1 MERTIEIDIWA
12 LVSACWKRIWM
23 IVACAVI
30 AGAVAFCYTLFF
42 VTPMYE
48 ASATF
53 YVNNSTT
60 DGDTSISSSD
70 LSTAQRLVLTY
81 VNIIKS
87 ETVLDKV
94 IAEGKLDMTTAQLRR
109 LMEAKSVDETEM
121 FRVSI
126 SHADPNTAANI
137 ANAIAAVA
145 PTEIQNIMIGSAT
158 KVIDYAKVPQE
169 PSSPSKTRNT
179 ILGGMIGFL
188 LAVAVVLAQQLLD
201 RRIKTEED
209 LTRIAN
215 VPVLG
220 VIPHFQSELKP
231 AYPSFGNDK
240 KKKAAR

>member
-1 MERTIEIDIWA
+1 MERTVEIDIWA
-12 LVSACWKRIWM
+12 LVSACWRRIWM

-30 AGAVAFCYTLFF
+30 AGAVALCYTLFF

-94 IAEGKLDMTTAQLRR
+94 IAEGKLDMTTAQLRG
-109 LMEAKSVDETEM
+109 LMDAKSVDETEM

-158 KVIDYAKVPQE
+158 KVIDYAKVPQA
-169 PSSPSKTRNT
+169 PSSPSMTRNT

-188 LAVAVVLAQQLLD
+188 LAVAVVVAQQLLD

-220 VIPHFQSELKP
+220 VIPDFHSELKP
-231 AYPSFGNDK
+231 AYPSFGPDK